1 VKLGSFLCNVT
12 DNRIGPHDAL
22 DLLYKAATDSP
33 GHKRTTSNISQM
45 SPMLGNNGLN
55 HQPSPRR
62 SHNDQYQT
70 NYMPPP
76 EVRREAVIDP
86 ALASEGLEKPSRLLE
101 PGYKDAIKAWSRFR
115 FVRAGWFTPAEAIDY
130 ID

>member
-1 VKLGSFLCNVT
+1 
-12 DNRIGPHDAL
+12 
-22 DLLYKAATDSP
+22 
-33 GHKRTTSNISQM
+33 
-45 SPMLGNNGLN
+45 MLGNNGPN

-62 SHNDQYQT
+62 SNDQYQSS
-70 NYMPPP
+70 YMPPP

-101 PGYKDAIKAWSRFR
+101 PGYKEAIKAWSRFR